1 MLVSKHSAFVGLK
14 QSVLTFFTTVSLADA
29 KKHLWDA
36 SKSGIESAGVMHQAS
51 EGRSRRLLT
60 TG

>member
-1 MLVSKHSAFVGLK
+1 MGLE
-14 QSVLTFFTTVSLADA
+14 QSVLTFFTTVSLADD

-36 SKSGIESAGVMHQAS
+36 SKSGIESAGLMHQAS
-51 EGRSRRLLT
+51 EGRSHGLLT